1 MAQADVPTL
10 PDQGRPD
17 PSILTTDALQ
27 REVAIIDGKF
37 EAQAGVREREHASL
51 EKHVISLIGA
61 LKDITLEQFQ
71 SILTQLGLIERQR
84 VEQKKDTKDA
94 VDAALSA
101 AKEAVKEQTTAS
113 ERSIAKSETA
123 TTKQLEQLT
132 ATFSTAISG
141 VTTSINDLKDSN
153 NNTFGDMK
161 DRIGKVET
169 AVSNLAATKAGIDEH
184 RVDNRAG
191 NSQTIAIGMAVL
203 VMVQIA
209 VAIFVAVK
217 LP

>member
-1 MAQADVPTL
+1 MDNVPESK
-10 PDQGRPD
+10 PNPD

-27 REVAIIDGKF
+27 REVAIIDDKF
-37 EAQAGVREREHASL
+37 KDQAQVREREHASL
-51 EKHVISLIGA
+51 QELFEAKLQGAGNITSEKFTSVE
-61 LKDITLEQFQ
+61 TQFD
-71 SILTQLGLIERQR
+71 LIERQR

-132 ATFSTAISG
+132 ATFSTAILG

-153 NNTFGDMK
+153 NNTFGDLK

-169 AVSNLAATKAGIDEH
+169 AVSNLAATKAGINE
-184 RVDNRAG
+184 NRADTRSSNTLQVALLAAG
-191 NSQTIAIGMAVL
+191 IPLIALIITIVGLVL
-203 VMVQIA
+203 
-209 VAIFVAVK
+209 K
-217 LP
+217 K